1 MRLVETVTPATMTS
15 TQHPHDRAWEP
26 IDFRRPTKLTREQL
40 RSLDLFHDT
49 FTRRLSTTL
58 GTVIRSPLGLDIVRT
73 SQVSWDEYVRS
84 LPAITTLF
92 SISVRPLQGEVL
104 LEMDSTLSL
113 ALASRLLGGT
123 GRPEP
128 PRRPGELELPS
139 LRRVGNV
146 ACDAIGDALG
156 EFVDVEPCL
165 EAIDLNPQLLGL
177 GGGTQMVLVLTYVLS
192 MPGAGITGDVTVV
205 IAVSTLT
212 PMLERM
218 LAHAAERAGAEAD
231 PSLMVSI
238 AQQLPVQ
245 LEAHLASTTMSA
257 GAVAALATGD
267 VLVLDHRITQ
277 PATISVAG
285 TPVLRGHLGRR
296 GSRLA
301 ISVSEHPFDSY
312 EPAPAPSGPDV
323 AFGHHGL
330 EQRSDDDADL
340 SPKEHDARAAD
351 PSPSAVHSVR

>member
-1 MRLVETVTPATMTS
+1 MT
-15 TQHPHDRAWEP
+15 R
-26 IDFRRPTKLTREQL
+26 F
-40 RSLDLFHDT
+40 
-49 FTRRLSTTL
+49 
-58 GTVIRSPLGLDIVRT
+58 
-73 SQVSWDEYVRS
+73 
-84 LPAITTLF
+84 
-92 SISVRPLQGEVL
+92 
-104 LEMDSTLSL
+104 
-113 ALASRLLGGT
+113 
-123 GRPEP
+123 
-128 PRRPGELELPS
+128 
-139 LRRVGNV
+139 
-146 ACDAIGDALG
+146 G

-257 GAVAALATGD
+257 GAVAAPP
-267 VLVLDHRITQ
+267 
-277 PATISVAG
+277 PATCWCSTTASPSRRRSRSPAPRCCAATSAG
-285 TPVLRGHLGRR
+285 R
-296 GSRLA
+296 SRLA

-323 AFGHHGL
+323 ALGHHGL